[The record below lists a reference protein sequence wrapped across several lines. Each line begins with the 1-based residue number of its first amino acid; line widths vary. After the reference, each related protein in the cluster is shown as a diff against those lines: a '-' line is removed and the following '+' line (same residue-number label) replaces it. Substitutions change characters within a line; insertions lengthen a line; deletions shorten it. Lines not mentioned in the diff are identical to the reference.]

1 MNDWSQMQIESW
13 VQCEWG
19 EHSLSLWQLKYGD
32 NVQEVND
39 KFGVWEVNRV
49 CEESVNGLVVNGLV
63 VNQSLIETFVL
74 LIITL
79 WKLLLLLKFWV
90 KITERTEYIITIWY
104 KYCKYFIITNIS
116 FVISVNN
123 ININI
128 NNNNLK
134 K

>member
-1 MNDWSQMQIESW
+1 VNEWSQMQIESW
-13 VQCEWG
+13 VQCELG

-39 KFGVWEVNRV
+39 VFGVWEVNRV
-49 CEESVNGLVVNGLV
+49 CEEWVNGLV
-63 VNQSLIETFVL
+63 VNQSFIETFVL

-79 WKLLLLLKFWV
+79 WKALLLLLLKFWV
-90 KITERTEYIITIWY
+90 KTIERTEYIITIWY
-104 KYCKYFIITNIS
+104 KYCKYLLITNIS
-116 FVISVNN
+116 FNISVY
-123 ININI
+123 NINI